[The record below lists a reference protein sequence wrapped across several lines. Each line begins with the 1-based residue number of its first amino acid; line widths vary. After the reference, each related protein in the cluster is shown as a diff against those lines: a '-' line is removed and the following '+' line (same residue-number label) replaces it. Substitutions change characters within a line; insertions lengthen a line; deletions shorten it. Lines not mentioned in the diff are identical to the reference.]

1 MEKKV
6 ARYIITDYT
15 IVESTLVGNLLST
28 KYAVQF
34 IVDYTQLVE
43 LSEEKGD
50 VLLTSPYKFIDK
62 LYLSFKE
69 DKIDEVYKIEK
80 KDKYRIQYPE
90 GVNPSE
96 VYWDTGEVPF
106 EKEKFKEKIVK
117 YFKDKLVT
125 HLYVNN
131 YCIDVLKT
139 QDLPV
144 EEGELKEFIINFY
157 GMQGYVLL
165 NKCVIEEAKKF
176 ANVKIIDGL
185 GFIEESI
192 ADEVFK
198 KIRDERGKRYILNEA
213 KKFIDEAEEFLKYEL
228 YQFHNKNCFYDK
240 IKKPDF
246 YLLDSLEGELAE
258 KTRKLKEKIDSLE
271 VVDLWSLGG
280 FIIVEKGK
288 KYWEVKIPDDLK
300 GRFIGKG
307 GENVKSLAK
316 EYGVRIKVV

>member
-1 MEKKV
+1 M
-6 ARYIITDYT
+6 
-15 IVESTLVGNLLST
+15 
-28 KYAVQF
+28 
-34 IVDYTQLVE
+34 
-43 LSEEKGD
+43 
-50 VLLTSPYKFIDK
+50 LLTSPYKFIDK

-69 DKIDEVYKIEK
+69 DKIDEVYEIKRKGKYKIK
-80 KDKYRIQYPE
+80 YPE
-90 GVNPSE
+90 GVNSSE

-106 EKEKFKEKIVK
+106 EKEEFKKKIIK
-117 YFKDKLVT
+117 HFKDKLVT
-125 HLYVNN
+125 RLQVKN
-131 YCIDVLKT
+131 YLFDALKS
-139 QDLPV
+139 QNPPEGG
-144 EEGELKEFIINFY
+144 EELEDIIKNFY
-157 GMQGYVLL
+157 GMQNYVLIREDE
-165 NKCVIEEAKKF
+165 VEEANKF
-176 ANVKIIDGL
+176 ANVKIIDRL